1 MNIAKGYEVGAPG
14 TISRDEA
21 VLSFSLI
28 LNDDPNENR
37 YPMYKYTLT
46 IKCECL
52 NEAGILVAR
61 TLKTAASTLPRVAD
75 NYVFL
80 VNRHCKPIVIRI
92 MKVIS
97 PDTDMEVLICDGE
110 EVDDVDNIR
119 EVIERTAFVLD

>member
-1 MNIAKGYEVGAPG
+1 MNRAGSYEVTVPG
-14 TISRDEA
+14 TISRDDA
-21 VLSFSLI
+21 ALSFSLI
-28 LNDDPNENR
+28 LNKDPNENR
-37 YPMYKYTLT
+37 CPMYKYALT
-46 IKCECL
+46 IKCEFL

-61 TLKTAASTLPRVAD
+61 TLKTTASTLPRVAD

-97 PDTDMEVLICDGE
+97 PDTDMEVLICEGE